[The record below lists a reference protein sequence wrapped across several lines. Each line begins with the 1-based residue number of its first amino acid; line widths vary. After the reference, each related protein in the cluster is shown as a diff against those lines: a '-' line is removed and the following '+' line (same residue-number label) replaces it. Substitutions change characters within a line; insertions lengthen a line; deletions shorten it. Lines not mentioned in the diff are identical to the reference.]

1 MSPRA
6 LRVVWVLLGL
16 VVGSAIFDAWMY
28 RETQSYL
35 LLAQQFDVG
44 VVPEPDLALM
54 MANARADGLLRAAV
68 WFVLI
73 AGCGWGTVH
82 LLTRRDLS

>member
-1 MSPRA
+1 MTPRV
-6 LRVVWVLLGL
+6 LRLIWVILGL

-44 VVPEPDLALM
+44 RAEEPELAVM
-54 MANARADGLLRAAV
+54 MANARADGFLRAVV

-73 AGCGWGTVH
+73 AGSGWGTIH
-82 LLTRRDLS
+82 LLTRRDT